1 MPIHSR
7 WSIEPHPWKLDIWSW
22 WASNRL
28 GRVPRILIIRWN
40 IVFVWYLR
48 YQAEDWETCFK
59 TLSGKSLGP
68 TSSPVSMHRS
78 VVFIKTRSGR
88 WLLGLNFERF
98 SSSHDKTVT
107 KTYQNTE
114 STETAYACCGI
125 FVCGKCN
132 QPNLEAKL
140 LFTFDP
146 VIWRLKYYFFISV
159 QNVFLSVTD
168 KQNTHSLG
176 INLTEETGVNM

>member
-1 MPIHSR
+1 MELAKFRGKSCCLPSSISSR
-7 WSIEPHPWKLDIWSW
+7 FDPVIWKLDIWSW
-22 WASNRL
+22 WASDRL

-132 QPNLEAKL
+132 QPNLEAKVAVYL
-140 LFTFDP
+140 WSCNMTIKILFLHFST
-146 VIWRLKYYFFISV
+146 KSISP
-159 QNVFLSVTD
+159 SYR
-168 KQNTHSLG
+168 
-176 INLTEETGVNM
+176 